1 MSKLIEITGGTFL
14 KKYLAPI
21 LFSVAVLT
29 ALLLGVALVIGVNQS
44 AKAEVVADVSDQ
56 SREQAQA
63 TLKAQGIKTE
73 TFYIYST
80 EQEGTVSRQEP
91 KAGTPLQK
99 GQTVRLYVVLKK
111 GKSTSKVET
120 AAPVTQTDEQ
130 PTTQTN
136 TNVQQKQPAQQNSQQ
151 TAAQRKAEIARQIAE
166 ANAAAAAA
174 KQAAAD
180 ELARLAAEQARVDGL
195 YNAMVA
201 ADNEVIAA
209 RAAYRQAEWSVND
222 FAARGMLQSGAG
234 SLAIQARNDAQARV
248 DAAAAAAQAATAAW
262 QAR

>member
-1 MSKLIEITGGTFL
+1 M
-14 KKYLAPI
+14 KKYLAPF
-21 LFSVAVLT
+21 LFSVTVLT
-29 ALLLGVALVIGVNQS
+29 ALFLGIALVIGVNQS
-44 AKAEVVADVSDQ
+44 ANAVVVADVSDK

-91 KAGTPLQK
+91 EAGTPLQK
-99 GQTVRLYVVLKK
+99 GQTVKLYVVLKK
-111 GKSTSKVET
+111 SKSTSKVET

-130 PTTQTN
+130 PATQTN

>member
-1 MSKLIEITGGTFL
+1 M
-14 KKYLAPI
+14 KKYWAPI
-21 LFSVAVLT
+21 LFSAVVLT
-29 ALLLGVALVIGVNQS
+29 ALLVGIAVVFGLNQS
-44 AKAEVVADVSDQ
+44 ASAEVVADVSSQ
-56 SREQAQA
+56 SREKAQEI
-63 TLKAQGIKTE
+63 LKAQGMNTE
-73 TFYIYST
+73 TFYIYSN
-80 EQEGTVSRQEP
+80 EAEGTVLRQEP
-91 KAGTPLQK
+91 EAGSPLHK
-99 GQTVRLYVVLKK
+99 GQTVRLFVVLKK
-111 GKSTSKVET
+111 GKANSQVENTS
-120 AAPVTQTDEQ
+120 PVTPPEEQ
-130 PTTQTN
+130 PDTQTN

-151 TAAQRKAEIARQIAE
+151 TPAQRKAEIARQIAE

-201 ADNEVIAA
+201 ANNEVSAA
-209 RAAYRQAEWSVND
+209 QAAYRQADWSVND

-234 SLAIQARNDAQARV
+234 AQAIQALNAAQARV